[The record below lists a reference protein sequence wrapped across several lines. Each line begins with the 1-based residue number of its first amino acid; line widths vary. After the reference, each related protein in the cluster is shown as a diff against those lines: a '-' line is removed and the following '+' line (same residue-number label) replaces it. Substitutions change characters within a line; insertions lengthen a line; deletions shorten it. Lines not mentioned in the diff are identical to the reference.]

1 VRRPTPNGLTLIEV
15 SLAISVVGVALCMF
29 LPAFIQRLQFSK
41 FEDAQHNLEALTRS
55 VQAYYGG
62 TQVVRGARRTRCLP
76 ASAGPSPEAVGVAPT
91 EHVFAEGPGGAT
103 WGALQFQPPR
113 AGRFAYTVQVSHARC
128 GVRAAPG
135 TPLVRVEARADLDGD
150 GNYSSFVREL
160 VVSEDGS
167 LVDGELLRVRDR
179 TE

>member
-1 VRRPTPNGLTLIEV
+1 
-15 SLAISVVGVALCMF
+15 
-29 LPAFIQRLQFSK
+29 
-41 FEDAQHNLEALTRS
+41 
-55 VQAYYGG
+55 
-62 TQVVRGARRTRCLP
+62 
-76 ASAGPSPEAVGVAPT
+76 
-91 EHVFAEGPGGAT
+91 
-103 WGALQFQPPR
+103 
-113 AGRFAYTVQVSHARC
+113 VSHARC

-167 LVDGELLRVRDR
+167 LVDGELLRIRDR